1 MNWQH
6 ERSMTPEQF
15 QGALGRLFGPRPMAA
30 AGRFM
35 GTSAR
40 QVARWFHGKQI
51 IPVTVV
57 LLLNSMIH
65 HDEKPVVP
73 RRIPGSY

>member
-6 ERSMTPEQF
+6 ERSMTPDQF
-15 QGALGRLFGPRPMAA
+15 QWSLTRLGLKQASAA
-30 AGRFM
+30 RFM
-35 GTSAR
+35 GMSAR
-40 QVARWFHGKQI
+40 QVYRMFHGKQI
-51 IPVTVV
+51 IPATVV

-73 RRIPGSY
+73 RRVPGTY